1 MKRIELLP
9 RVSVKLMVKVF
20 QVFIIPPST
29 VFASHKGKL
38 PPTTVIVTA
47 LPLPSTHH
55 YLGTDV
61 WVTLNPVSRKSL
73 LSANLPDGS
82 FQYSVDKDS
91 SWNLVNKC

>member
-1 MKRIELLP
+1 MVDRKRPKIDASAKNNEMIMKLIETNRT
-9 RVSVKLMVKVF
+9 RVCVKLMVKVF

-61 WVTLNPVSRKSL
+61 
-73 LSANLPDGS
+73 
-82 FQYSVDKDS
+82 
-91 SWNLVNKC
+91 